1 MAETQTFEESEKS
14 EKSRESFATILEA
27 FSRVEAMKLWMMDV
41 AYRWNKH
48 FRPRTKP
55 DFADVDVEDR
65 GAYFQ
70 DFDREILPI
79 FVPALAFDDFE
90 AAVAIEEGAA
100 ANRRKENERRKEE
113 EAKRQEQRE
122 QEAIEKWASQRGLRL
137 VKVEDDDSDIVGW

>member
-1 MAETQTFEESEKS
+1 MAETQTFEESK
-14 EKSRESFATILEA
+14 ESFATILEA
-27 FSRVEAMKLWMMDV
+27 FNRVEAMKPWMMDV
-41 AYRWNKH
+41 AYRWSKH

-90 AAVAIEEGAA
+90 AAVAVEERAA
-100 ANRRKENERRKEE
+100 ADRRKERERQKEE